1 MKPNKTK
8 VGERIREIRT
18 KLGYSMEE
26 FGKLLG
32 DSPRSSVNNWEKG
45 VSIPKRD
52 KLEKIALLGNMMT
65 DQVLYGKADEY
76 LYDLI
81 ESNLGVKLSDNILY
95 AIFESIPPEK
105 RSYDDL
111 MWLTV
116 AKYFIEHGTYGKVV
130 GEITYS
136 SMLGAP
142 NLYAGRYK
150 NEFIEQSE
158 NFNRQEIM
166 YYIYAE
172 VEKNTLHVT
181 PFSLNEN
188 NKKLFFVFPDYLK
201 KKEEHR
207 IFTKNFETIGLTLK
221 GSTIIYYGIDE
232 KEVKKVIQTYRYE
245 EKEDL
250 YQLKPA
256 TTECLSLFKEEL
268 EKEIAFLKNEE
279 KSSLS

>member
-18 KLGYSMEE
+18 KLGYSMDE

-45 VSIPKRD
+45 VSLPKKD

-136 SMLGAP
+136 SMLGMP

-158 NFNRQEIM
+158 SFNRQEIM
-166 YYIYAE
+166 YYVYAE

-181 PFSLNEN
+181 PFALNEN
-188 NKKLFFVFPDYLK
+188 NRKLFFSFPDYIEN
-201 KKEEHR
+201 KEEHR
-207 IFTKNFETIGLTLK
+207 IFTKNWGAIGLTLK
-221 GSTIIYYGIDE
+221 DSFIIYYGINNQSMEED
-232 KEVKKVIQTYRYE
+232 IRAYRYE
-245 EKEDL
+245 MDNLAYIRDQKNTNYLPAFKDE
-250 YQLKPA
+250 LK
-256 TTECLSLFKEEL
+256 
-268 EKEIAFLKNEE
+268 KEIVSLKATEIGE
-279 KSSLS
+279 TL